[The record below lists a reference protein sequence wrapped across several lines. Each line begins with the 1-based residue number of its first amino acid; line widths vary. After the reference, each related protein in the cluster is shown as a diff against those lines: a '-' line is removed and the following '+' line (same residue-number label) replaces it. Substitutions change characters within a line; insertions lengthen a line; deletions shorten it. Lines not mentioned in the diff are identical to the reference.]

1 LIPKSLE
8 IFLERE
14 KREKERNMTSVKICF
29 ENEVRRVLLRGEDG
43 TNLTF
48 HRLINTLYNLFPTLA
63 GKVFSLTWQD
73 DEGDTVICSSDA
85 ELDDAIHVMQSKSKL
100 LRFTV
105 QLKGSDATPV
115 KPKLIHANVTCDEC
129 GVKPIVGIRYKCAIR
144 NDYDL
149 CEACEAKRAQPYP
162 MIKIVEPSQAPQVLI
177 YGLPDGTRNDEGGA
191 PHWPRGWGWRHRGPP
206 GPPGPPPF
214 GPPPFGPPGAPPG
227 PFPHHGHGHGHGH
240 HGGPKRHGPW
250 GRRWVP
256 ADCVPSENKPE
267 VPAAENAEVAEEVQ
281 LEEELIEKA
290 IIESLAINSTP
301 PEESK
306 PKIEGS
312 STASVVAVEQPVA
325 VRVEPQP
332 VPTAP
337 VPVPTIVPTSTVKL
351 SMKSLKDVTYPDGTI
366 VQPGTTFRKVW
377 RVRNDGS
384 QAWPVGVSLVFVGGD
399 SMGNTQAKENLPT
412 ILPNEE
418 IDVAVSLVAPTGP
431 GMYTAYYGLQS
442 KEQQF
447 FGNRLWATIVVSDQ
461 DPDWH
466 VVAQKP
472 DSPTPTP
479 APTIVSPLTTVD
491 DTVLKSE
498 ESTVIEETTLAES
511 LHLDR
516 VEPPTAP
523 AVPSVQP
530 PVPEPVAPNRAALL
544 LWRRE
549 LEILAEMGFGDTDM
563 VIPLLQKHLGSPL
576 SLSGDKN
583 ARPNAE
589 GMQQVIAA
597 LLSVMN

>member
-1 LIPKSLE
+1 
-8 IFLERE
+8 
-14 KREKERNMTSVKICF
+14 MTSVKICF

-43 TNLTF
+43 TSLTF
-48 HRLINTLYNLFPTLA
+48 HKLINTLYNLFPALA
-63 GKVFSLTWQD
+63 GKVFSLNWQD

-85 ELDDAIHVMQSKSKL
+85 ELDDAIQVMQSKSKL

-105 QLKGSDATPV
+105 QLKGSDAAPV
-115 KPKLIHANVTCDEC
+115 KPKLVHVNITCDEC

-144 NDYDL
+144 NDFDL
-149 CEACEAKRAQPYP
+149 CEACEAKRIQPYP

-177 YGLPDGTRNDEGGA
+177 YGLADGTRNDEGGA

-206 GPPGPPPF
+206 PPF
-214 GPPPFGPPGAPPG
+214 GPAGAPPSPHGPFPHPGGPHPHGHGPPGAHG
-227 PFPHHGHGHGHGH
+227 PHGHGFGHGH
-240 HGGPKRHGPW
+240 HGGPKRHCHW

-256 ADCVPSENKPE
+256 ADCVPENKPE
-267 VPAAENAEVAEEVQ
+267 VPVAENAEDVPAEVQ

-290 IIESLAINSTP
+290 IIESLAIND
-301 PEESK
+301 SK
-306 PKIEGS
+306 SSQEWKPHIEGS
-312 STASVVAVEQPVA
+312 PNASVVATAPVS
-325 VRVEPQP
+325 VPVEPKPVQVEPKP
-332 VPTAP
+332 VPTSAP
-337 VPVPTIVPTSTVKL
+337 VPSVPVAPTVKL

-366 VQPGTTFRKVW
+366 VQPGTSFRKVW

-399 SMGNTQAKENLPT
+399 SMGNSHIKENLPA

-418 IDVAVSLVAPTGP
+418 IDVAVSLIAPTGP
-431 GMYTAYYGLQS
+431 GMYTAYYRLQS

-472 DSPTPTP
+472 DSPAPTP
-479 APTIVSPLTTVD
+479 APSVVPSLATPDATEI
-491 DTVLKSE
+491 KSE
-498 ESTVIEETTLAES
+498 ESTVIEETTLADS
-511 LHLDR
+511 IRLDR
-516 VEPPTAP
+516 IEPPTAP
-523 AVPSVQP
+523 MNLPSVVQP

-549 LEILAEMGFGDTDM
+549 LEILAEMGFTDTDM

-589 GMQQVIAA
+589 GMQQVIAG
-597 LLSVMN
+597 LLSFMN